1 MKRSMKS
8 KRVSWA
14 PGVNLCQV
22 ALFKKDDPASSVG
35 LKHVQIHTSCNSY
48 ADGLQP
54 NCLPPGF
61 GCSTLQVSHVPA
73 VKWSSP
79 PKFAVNPNWRVA
91 ASEESQEVGA
101 QLLRES
107 KELESVYPRSSSI
120 PSSPSVSLEAQAE
133 RFNDNLT
140 PVIPII
146 PIEEVETVDPQLHLK
161 LPPCAPEA
169 RQISEP
175 ETRKRVPPPTE
186 KTSPPKLT
194 VVATAGTDAAA
205 AAASAALTV
214 LLKSTERG
222 SMIDTNLLIKILSD
236 PKMVEKLMKNSA
248 GSFSLPK
255 LNPTVSLPVPD
266 IKAPK
271 LDMPQAPSGR
281 KLDIPSYGSDLI
293 KTAHAPGLVSVP
305 IPVTAHANGQVPFSR
320 SAVPFTKTNP
330 MNLTPVVA
338 PIPAP
343 VSSAEAAKP
352 QPVKGIDYY
361 KNLIRQHGVETQ
373 QDMVQINGIQNP
385 LDNSISDHQKLKPME
400 MTPKRQHQQKHCMFY
415 NSPQG
420 CRRGSNC
427 PFQHGPILPQWR
439 TGTLMDEPS
448 AKRMRLGDEIMGR

>member
-236 PKMVEKLMKNSA
+236 PKMV
-248 GSFSLPK
+248 
-255 LNPTVSLPVPD
+255 
-266 IKAPK
+266 
-271 LDMPQAPSGR
+271 
-281 KLDIPSYGSDLI
+281 
-293 KTAHAPGLVSVP
+293 
-305 IPVTAHANGQVPFSR
+305 PFSR